1 MSGRDPNLALL
12 ASFEEEIASL
22 RQECARLPGVVA
34 GFEAQ
39 AQQARDRIAA
49 AREELKS
56 AEKEH
61 RTREAQLQDYEQQK
75 SHFQGQS
82 ALVKTNAEYTAL
94 LAEIDGMSTRI
105 EETEDEILGLMERIE
120 LAHETLAVVES
131 EQTALEAEANR
142 QADEQRASLERA
154 TDLLQQRQSERDSL
168 VLELDPLIQRAY
180 ARASSQGGMPVAR
193 IRAGSCSAC
202 HRSIPPEVENRVLA
216 GDLHTCQNCFAIL
229 VVDPPD

>member
-1 MSGRDPNLALL
+1 MSGRDPSLTLL

-22 RQECARLPGVVA
+22 RQECARLPDAVA

-49 AREELKS
+49 AREELES

-61 RTREAQLQDYEQQK
+61 RVREARLQDYEQQK

-82 ALVKTNAEYTAL
+82 AMVKTNAEYTAL

-105 EETEDEILGLMERIE
+105 EETEDEILGLMERID
-120 LAHETLAVVES
+120 LAHETLAGVES
-131 EQTALEAEANR
+131 EQTVLEAEANR
-142 QADEQRASLERA
+142 QADERRAKLEQA
-154 TDLLQQRQSERDSL
+154 TERLRQRQSERDAL
-168 VLELDPLIQRAY
+168 VLELGALIQRVY
-180 ARASSQGGMPVAR
+180 ARASSQGGTPVAR

-229 VVDPPD
+229 VVDSSD